1 MVEHI
6 RIGDVAPRVHYVAD
20 GVQTGF
26 TYPFPIFA
34 EGDLEVRLDGLVQA
48 AGFVVSGAGGS
59 DGGAV
64 HFAEPPPAG
73 CAVSLRRELTVARS
87 SDFQENGILRART
100 LNDELDYQVAALQEV
115 KDSVGSALR
124 LDPSEAGGATTLP
137 LRRARANKLLGFDS
151 TGAVMVFDRD
161 GGALSLPFEGAVPR
175 TVEDKLA
182 ERLSARDFGAV
193 GDGAAD
199 DGPALQAAMNAAAA
213 SGKRLEIGEGTFRTS
228 MPLTLPGAAAGL
240 SMRGAILYAGPGGRA
255 ALTLGDGGAARNAA
269 KLYEGLRVIRAAV
282 SDWTDE
288 SDIGIVLRNL
298 DASFVEVRQVE
309 GFTIGLRTLGDERGF
324 EDTTLMLGRIVNNKI
339 GLDIRTATAAA
350 WNTSVR
356 YYGGHFAIASSLH
369 PERSRYGVRF
379 SAAPGAYISHNRHVF
394 HGPGFELQ
402 ARDRPAIVGIPFVSE
417 VSSRAVIASA
427 VRMEGCSPA
436 VALHTG
442 GAQDHV
448 YEVAWASQGYNI
460 GIEYAPSATRVGSV
474 VRALHQAAGHRE
486 AAREVAS
493 VPNLRAAAFRFSN
506 SEIGFDRLACLSSSV
521 SGTPSRIPDFAL
533 PGLNDYQLTGRGVL
547 LGPGRGLAFLV
558 DARTCKEFA
567 LAVDADGARLVVQ
580 CFDIGMNLLTEASGA
595 LVRASGM
602 SMQWSATA
610 RWWQGSA
617 DLEDGALTR
626 LQVVRLAQPV
636 FYALIGIAGF
646 GIPYEARAMR
656 LACDPSQS
664 PAALWGLPDL
674 PFGTR
679 ELATDLSWDPPPIAA
694 GGTGQVNVPLPG
706 ARPGDFASA
715 AWSSATSG
723 AVFLA
728 QVGATDVVTVTVL
741 NRTAGPLDL
750 NPGTVRARVVKA

>member
-1 MVEHI
+1 MAEHI
-6 RIGDVAPRVHYVAD
+6 RIGAVAPRVQYVAD
-20 GVQTGF
+20 GVQAAF

-34 EGDLEVRLDGLVQA
+34 ETDLDVRLDGLVQA
-48 AGFVVSGAGGS
+48 GGYTVSGAGASEGGS
-59 DGGAV
+59 VVFGTA
-64 HFAEPPPAG
+64 PRAG
-73 CAVSLRRELTVARS
+73 TQVTLRRSLVVARAG
-87 SDFQENGILRART
+87 DFQENGVVRART
-100 LNDELDYQVAALQEV
+100 LNDELDRQVAALQEV
-115 KDSVGSALR
+115 KAEIGGALH
-124 LDPSEAGGATTLP
+124 LDPSESGATTLP
-137 LRRARANKLLGFDS
+137 PCAARANRLLGFDS
-151 TGAVMVFDRD
+151 AGGVTVFDRD
-161 GGALSLPFEGAVPR
+161 ATLSMPFPGAVPR

-199 DGPALQAAMNAAAA
+199 DGPALQAAMNAAGA

-228 MPLTLPGAAAGL
+228 MPLILPGAAAGL
-240 SMRGAILYAGPGGRA
+240 SMRGAILYAGPGGRP
-255 ALTLGDGGAARNAA
+255 ALTLGDGGTARNAA
-269 KLYEGLRVIRAAV
+269 KLYEGIRVIRAAV
-282 SDWTDE
+282 SDWTSED
-288 SDIGIVLRNL
+288 DIGVVARNL

-339 GLDIRTATAAA
+339 GLDIHTATAGA

-379 SAAPGAYISHNRHVF
+379 SAAPGAYIGHNRHVF

-402 ARDRPAIVGIPFVSE
+402 ARDRPIAGIPFLCE

-448 YEVAWASQGYNI
+448 YEVAWASQGYNV
-460 GIEYAPSATRVGSV
+460 GIEYAPTATRVGSV

-493 VPNLRAAAFRFSN
+493 VPNLRAAAYRFSN
-506 SEIGFDRLACLSSSV
+506 SETGFDRLACLSGSV
-521 SGTPSRIPDFAL
+521 SGTPSRLADFAL
-533 PGLNDYQLTGRGVL
+533 PGLGGYTLNGRGVMVA
-547 LGPGRGLAFLV
+547 PGRGLAFLA
-558 DARTCKEFA
+558 DARACKEFA
-567 LAVDADGARLVVQ
+567 LAVDADGPRLVVQ
-580 CFDIGMNLLTEASGA
+580 CFDAGMNLLTEASGA

-602 SMQWSATA
+602 SMQWSPTA

-617 DLEDGALTR
+617 DMDDAAMTR
-626 LQVVRLAQPV
+626 LQVVRLAAPV
-636 FYALIGIAGF
+636 FYALIGIAGI
-646 GIPYEARAMR
+646 GDPYEARAMR
-656 LACDPSQS
+656 LACDPSQA

-679 ELATDLSWDPPPIAA
+679 ELATDLPWDPPDIAA
-694 GGTGQVNVPLPG
+694 GGTAQVNVPLPG

-715 AWSSATSG
+715 AWSAATSG
-723 AVFLA
+723 AVFMA